1 MGKRRSGVATQVVNV
16 PVVQLHRC
24 CSCMSGWLFGPCT
37 QVHGPGSPTIRVGKG
52 WRGRRELAPRCSATQ
67 LGAFRNEPGQTRRCL
82 QLFVPHTHHTPH
94 TTHTI
99 HTTQNTHHT
108 HHTHHA
114 HHTHHTHHTHH
125 SHTPQY
131 HNAVTQHSHTA
142 QSHNTVPQHRHTTQT
157 HTTQTQ
163 ITQTPHT
170 PHTTHTHT
178 TQSVAILAQEQYR
191 LELALQQCSLRVQS
205 LRCLVS
211 EWCWVCAMRFLL
223 FLLVFG
229 EGTVSASFTKF
240 EGLGKY
246 LGNVPILGK
255 WSFVSALESSSL
267 LKPSPP
273 PSFGDDASATPSLW
287 VKLPAGWEMFIAEYG
302 DLDEF
307 GLVLFSVDTVSESS
321 AISGIETD
329 SKGYSSVNFDTL
341 VLETC
346 YGVGFFCIAE
356 AAAATCHAFPNSP
369 FAAVATAAVLHETTL
384 DGKTEGKRIFKAL
397 FLLVCYL
404 CAPQVA
410 CAGHSAA
417 ACFYT
422 ALFFES
428 FAAAAKAG
436 AFLLLGLL
444 LISFCKPIVILQVV
458 VDTRF
463 GLIWIVTVDCAEL
476 FVNSFFCGPGTPVVG
491 SLVAAVCRLVLG
503 LRWEEVTHCAS
514 LVLRSFLA
522 SSTMWACSGTSGW
535 GRARAVLRWHCA
547 VVLAGPPVIWP
558 R

>member
-1 MGKRRSGVATQVVNV
+1 MPSRATQ
-16 PVVQLHRC
+16 
-24 CSCMSGWLFGPCT
+24 
-37 QVHGPGSPTIRVGKG
+37 
-52 WRGRRELAPRCSATQ
+52 
-67 LGAFRNEPGQTRRCL
+67 
-82 QLFVPHTHHTPH
+82 H
-94 TTHTI
+94 TTHT
-99 HTTQNTHHT
+99 TLR
-108 HHTHHA
+108 
-114 HHTHHTHHTHH
+114 
-125 SHTPQY
+125 SHFG
-131 HNAVTQHSHTA
+131 S
-142 QSHNTVPQHRHTTQT
+142 
-157 HTTQTQ
+157 
-163 ITQTPHT
+163 
-170 PHTTHTHT
+170 
-178 TQSVAILAQEQYR
+178 R
-191 LELALQQCSLRVQS
+191 LELALQQCSLLVQS

-211 EWCWVCAMRFLL
+211 EWCWVCAMRIASCYSCLCLAKEPF
-223 FLLVFG
+223 
-229 EGTVSASFTKF
+229 SASFTKF

-307 GLVLFSVDTVSESS
+307 DLVLFSVDTVSEF

-329 SKGYSSVNFDTL
+329 SKGYSSVNFETL

-422 ALFFES
+422 AKFLES

-458 VDTRF
+458 VGTRF
-463 GLIWIVTVDCAEL
+463 GLIWIVSVDCAEL
-476 FVNSFFCGPGTPVVG
+476 SVNSFFCGLGTPVVG
-491 SLVAAVCRLVLG
+491 SLVAAVYRLVLG
-503 LRWEEVTHCAS
+503 LRREEVTHCAL
-514 LVLRSFLA
+514 LVLCVRSWPLRRCGHVLGLRVGEAPCGASLA
-522 SSTMWACSGTSGW
+522 LC
-535 GRARAVLRWHCA
+535 GRPFWP
-547 VVLAGPPVIWP
+547 PPVIWP